1 MVNIYYIIS
10 SITFLQFYIPL
21 VIEAT
26 KLGYKNTFIVRLNYK
41 MYANPLS
48 KKNIV
53 ILNKYLNKYHI
64 NHIKYDKV
72 NIKNIK
78 GVVFTIDG
86 DIYGPPRDILLIGN
100 LLFPLDPDK
109 TLKISMTEHM
119 NFMTSYHAYIDKVDY
134 CIFSNKHF
142 LNQFESANDNVVI
155 SEDFTL
161 TRNKSFNSHKNIFL
175 GNTKFDNIPSEKDIF
190 IRYNLNSKKKYCLFL
205 FPKERKHFTSEH
217 ILNIYSHLKRLGF
230 TIIVKSRPK
239 DKPINFKLKGDIYI
253 NSEYYPNDSLS
264 LMKISQL
271 CIISSSSANEETI
284 FSKIPCID
292 LISDLRK
299 YERNQYLLDDKV
311 YIRIENND
319 WKNMSFKKFISVL
332 KKLERKNSKYFDFLK
347 EKYLFTHENT
357 SKKIFEFIKDNHSD
371 FLNLEN

>member
-1 MVNIYYIIS
+1 MVTIYYIVS

-26 KLGYKNTFIVRLNYK
+26 RLGYNNTFIVRLNYK

-48 KKNIV
+48 KTNIAT
-53 ILNKYLNKYHI
+53 LNFYLKKYNI
-64 NHIKYDKV
+64 QQIKYNEVD
-72 NIKNIK
+72 IKSIK

-100 LLFPLDPDK
+100 LLFPLNPTK

-119 NFMTSYHAYIDKVDY
+119 NFMSSYHAYIDKVDY
-134 CIFSNKHF
+134 CIFSNKH
-142 LNQFESANDNVVI
+142 LLQQFESKNESIKI
-155 SEDFTL
+155 SDDYTL
-161 TRNKSFNSHKNIFL
+161 TINKSFNNPKNLFL
-175 GNTKFDNIPSEKDIF
+175 GNTKFDNIPSEKEIF
-190 IRYNLNSKKKYCLFL
+190 KRFKLNPTKKYCLFL
-205 FPKERKHFTSEH
+205 FPKERNHFTSEH
-217 ILNIYSHLKRLGF
+217 ILNIYSHLKRIGF

-239 DKPINFKLKGDIYI
+239 DKPIDLKLRGDIYV
-253 NSEYYPNDSLS
+253 NGEFYPNDSIS
-264 LMKISQL
+264 LMKISNL

-319 WKNMSFKKFISVL
+319 WKNISFKKFISIVS
-332 KKLERKNSKYFDFLK
+332 KLERKNSEYFDHIK
-347 EKYLFTHENT
+347 EKYLFTHKNT
-357 SKKIFEFIKDNHSD
+357 SAKIFEFIKKNHSD
-371 FLNLEN
+371 FLYLEN